1 MIELTADQA
10 VLQPGS
16 AEKSADRNR
25 LSPAQLGKI
34 LRRDWPLLLGCG
46 LVLGV
51 GAYVVSKTLI
61 TPRFTAQATLVV
73 ETRSFMIPELQG
85 VLSSEIMSDP
95 MPVVRSEAQILQ
107 SRSLVKSVVKDLNLT
122 AYPEFNGSLRGPS
135 FKTRVGGTLRDWLPA
150 SMATPLVEAG
160 LLPAANPAPASPDVI
175 LDNAVGAVQHDIGI
189 GNDNRSLIINVDFT
203 SEQPDLSAFVANQ
216 LIKQYLDS
224 KQKARENAN
233 REANLALET
242 RIQEVHDEIGQLERK
257 ILDTRQKYSMVQV
270 SAGSVGQQQVEDLSA
285 ALTRASADRAQLEA
299 NFQRAAVLART
310 GTPGVDG
317 SDALSSSIVGTLRDR
332 EATAERRVAEVRTT
346 LGSGHPSVMA
356 AEAELASARSAV
368 MTEAKRVMAGLGA
381 QAAAA
386 RQREAD
392 LKNQLALAQGA
403 ASNLSSVQGE
413 LQQLEKDADA
423 HRTLYQT
430 LIQRAEQTQAM
441 KEGPEQNGARVV
453 SLAVAPSEPSS
464 PRPKLAAELGLLSG
478 VAFGGLISV
487 GLRRRERNYADIAD
501 LEADTGLTAVG
512 VLPRSKSRK
521 ASLAARVA
529 KEPTGVEA
537 EALRSFRVRLRFGS
551 NGSVP
556 RSVLF
561 VAAGSDASSSDLAAA
576 FARVA
581 ALDGLRVL
589 LVEGDLQTPTIS
601 QKLGVTPTNGL
612 IRTLT
617 GLEHWTDNI
626 TRDSAAPMDLLLAGT
641 PQPTASRLL
650 ETMQLQSFMAEAREE
665 YNLVVVDGHPVTQAM
680 HSLAFVPIVDAVVLV
695 VEAGETERE
704 DVHESAA
711 AISKSTRRR
720 PMVALEQAA

>member
-1 MIELTADQA
+1 
-10 VLQPGS
+10 
-16 AEKSADRNR
+16 
-25 LSPAQLGKI
+25 
-34 LRRDWPLLLGCG
+34 
-46 LVLGV
+46 
-51 GAYVVSKTLI
+51 
-61 TPRFTAQATLVV
+61 
-73 ETRSFMIPELQG
+73 
-85 VLSSEIMSDP
+85 
-95 MPVVRSEAQILQ
+95 MPVVRSEAQVLQ
-107 SRSLVKSVVKDLNLT
+107 SRALVKSVVKDLNLT

-135 FKTRVGGTLRDWLPA
+135 LKTQVGGFVRDKLPA
-150 SMATPLVEAG
+150 FMADPLVETG
-160 LLPAANPAPASPDVI
+160 ILPQAHPAPPSPDVA

-189 GNDNRSLIINVDFT
+189 ANDGRSLIINVDFT
-203 SEQPDLSAFVANQ
+203 SDQPDLSAAVANE
-216 LIKQYLDS
+216 LIKQDLAA
-224 KQKARENAN
+224 KQTARENAN
-233 REANLALET
+233 REANLALEK
-242 RIQEVHDEIGQLERK
+242 RIQEVHDEVGQLERK
-257 ILDTRQKYSMVQV
+257 ILETRQKYNMVQV
-270 SAGSVGQQQVEDLSA
+270 RAGSVGQQQVEELSA
-285 ALTRASADRAQLEA
+285 ALTKASGDRAQLEA

-310 GTPGVDG
+310 GATGVDN

-332 EATAERRVAEVRTT
+332 EATAERRVAELRTT

-392 LKNQLALAQGA
+392 IRGQLAQSQTA
-403 ASNLSSVQGE
+403 ASSLSSVQGE

-423 HRTLYQT
+423 RRTLYQT

-453 SLAVAPSEPSS
+453 SPAVAPSDPSS
-464 PRPKLAAELGLLSG
+464 PRPKLAAGLGLLSG

-487 GLRRRERNYADIAD
+487 GLRRRERNYTDIAD

-512 VLPRSKSRK
+512 VLPRAKNRK
-521 ASLAARVA
+521 LPLAARVV

-537 EALRSFRVRLRFGS
+537 EALRSLRVRLRFGS

-589 LVEGDLQTPTIS
+589 LIEGDLQVPTIA

-612 IRTLT
+612 IKTLS
-617 GLEHWTDNI
+617 GLEHWSENI
-626 TRDSAAPMDLLLAGT
+626 TRDNGAPMDLLLVGT

-650 ETMQLQSFMAEAREE
+650 ETMQLQSFMAEARKE

-680 HSLAFVPIVDAVVLV
+680 HSLAFVPVVDAVVLV

-704 DVHESAA
+704 EVHSVGRGDLEGHAA
-711 AISKSTRRR
+711 PADGGSRPGRIIRSRDFLALRQRRQR
-720 PMVALEQAA
+720 NSPLPGSDGALR